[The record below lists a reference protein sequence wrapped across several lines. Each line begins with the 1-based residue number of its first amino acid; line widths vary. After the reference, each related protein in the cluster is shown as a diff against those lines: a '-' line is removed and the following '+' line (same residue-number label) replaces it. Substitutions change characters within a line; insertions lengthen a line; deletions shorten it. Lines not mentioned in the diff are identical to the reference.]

1 MNILSAGGT
10 KKPEKLLREFGM
22 DITKARFWQDGFDF
36 IQDQVKELSRLN

>member
-1 MNILSAGGT
+1 
-10 KKPEKLLREFGM
+10 M